1 MDGEGAI
8 QDDVPLQ
15 DIGLDSL
22 MALELRNELAQS
34 LGLSLSA
41 GTLFN
46 YPTVNELTQHLL
58 TLLPAAGD
66 APVPSTATKAEDLS
80 ALDSLT
86 DEEAELLLLQ
96 ELDGPGQ
103 KTHA

>member
-1 MDGEGAI
+1 
-8 QDDVPLQ
+8 
-15 DIGLDSL
+15 

-34 LGLSLSA
+34 LGLALSA

-58 TLLPAAGD
+58 TLLPAIEA
-66 APVPSTATKAEDLS
+66 APVPTTANKSEELS

-96 ELDGPGQ
+96 ELDGSGQ

>member
-1 MDGEGAI
+1 
-8 QDDVPLQ
+8 
-15 DIGLDSL
+15 
-22 MALELRNELAQS
+22 MALELRSELAQS
-34 LGLSLSA
+34 LGLALSA

-58 TLLPAAGD
+58 TLLPAID
-66 APVPSTATKAEDLS
+66 DLHVPAPASKGEDFS

-86 DEEAELLLLQ
+86 EEEAELLLLQ
-96 ELDGPGQ
+96 ELNGAGR